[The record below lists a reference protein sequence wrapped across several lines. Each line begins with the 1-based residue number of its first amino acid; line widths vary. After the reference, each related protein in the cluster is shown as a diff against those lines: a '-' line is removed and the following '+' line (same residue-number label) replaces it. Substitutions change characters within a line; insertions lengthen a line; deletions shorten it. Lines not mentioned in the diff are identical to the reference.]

1 MSLVAKKADAEWKVE
16 MLTQGN
22 KHIAD
27 FLIKFEGLVT
37 KVNID
42 KNTYHFPVEEKCQKV
57 RR

>member
-27 FLIKFEGLVT
+27 FLIKF
-37 KVNID
+37 VNI
-42 KNTYHFPVEEKCQKV
+42 NTYYFPIEEKCQKV

>member
-27 FLIKFEGLVT
+27 FLIKFEGLV
-37 KVNID
+37 NID
-42 KNTYHFPVEEKCQKV
+42 KNTYRFPVEEKCQKV